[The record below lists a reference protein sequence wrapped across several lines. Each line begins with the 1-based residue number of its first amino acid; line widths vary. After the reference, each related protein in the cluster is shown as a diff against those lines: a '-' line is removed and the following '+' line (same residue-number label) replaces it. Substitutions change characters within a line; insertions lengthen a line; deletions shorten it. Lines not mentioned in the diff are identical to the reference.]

1 MRRRIGLGVLAVLA
15 MLGGCST
22 STTDTSTTAKTPQSL
37 NATPCNYARAWHDDP
52 SGFSEFALLAR
63 YARSAESAQLR
74 AEGQQ
79 LASSVSSLN
88 TAAISEAAGTL
99 FSTCKRLGFVPSL
112 SVTPSTTG

>member
-15 MLGGCST
+15 LLGGCST
-22 STTDTSTTAKTPQSL
+22 TSKGTSTTTKAPGSL

-79 LASSVSSLN
+79 LASSVSSQD
-88 TAAISEAAGTL
+88 TAAISAAAGTV
-99 FSTCKRLGFVPSL
+99 FATCQR
-112 SVTPSTTG
+112 